1 MASELY
7 GLTASQLD
15 QLNQQAA
22 YIARL
27 VAESSRTID
36 GLQAARGIFDM
47 TGGSPGVQPATAL
60 AVQMVKVT
68 NGTPDGDGYYTGYWV
83 QKDAAGL
90 WEQQTEVRILPAGSA
105 VLVSGEYYL
114 AVAGLYTSTYYPIYI
129 VPDVPRRTAYTWTS
143 AKTANYSAA
152 VWEAVLCDLSS
163 GSFTVTLPQYSACVV
178 NDRVLVAI
186 IRNITANRT
195 VSIAPYSG
203 DKING
208 STSNWVLTD
217 SGTDYT
223 TDGSAG
229 GYWEFVRSSSSSL
242 GWTCS
247 RFLNT

>member
-1 MASELY
+1 MSSELY

-36 GLQAARGIFDM
+36 GLQVARGIFDM

-105 VLVSGEYYL
+105 VLVSGKYYL

-129 VPDVPRRTAYTWTS
+129 VPDHPLSPGYYYDWTPS
-143 AKTANYSAA
+143 VAN
-152 VWEAVLCDLSS
+152 W
-163 GSFTVTLPQYSACVV
+163 
-178 NDRVLVAI
+178 
-186 IRNITANRT
+186 
-195 VSIAPYSG
+195 
-203 DKING
+203 
-208 STSNWVLTD
+208 
-217 SGTDYT
+217 T
-223 TDGSAG
+223 THPGGSAG
-229 GYWEFVRSSSSSL
+229 PVSSYDEIHTFTATGEAGFVITLPDLSNSIQTPIHVRVCVGKLDGGSIGIDPGVVTTNGIQGAGPSVLYNITTPWTGVELVSDYYNGD
-242 GWTCS
+242 GW
-247 RFLNT
+247 LIM